1 MVGIKKKPLGS
12 WFLWVQKESYM
23 GLEKPGQPAEC
34 AKKARKAKAP
44 FFGKIDDFDAY

>member
-23 GLEKPGQPAEC
+23 GPEKPGQTAVDVE
-34 AKKARKAKAP
+34 
-44 FFGKIDDFDAY
+44 IDHSG